1 MKHAVLFIFHVS
13 AVLAASVTGCGG
25 ETADV
30 SAQTSDEIVGGTV
43 DPGDPAVVAVYARA
57 PGATQG
63 ALCTGEVISP
73 TVVLTAAHCITEVDP
88 GAIHYVVPGPVF
100 QQVPS
105 SQWLA
110 TKEVHADPAFDA
122 SNLANG
128 HDIGVVILAQP
139 TNIVPIPFI
148 RTPLPSSVVG
158 KNVRLVGYGLDNGV
172 TQTGAGT
179 KRQVTVSVVSMNDKT
194 LETGNLLQKACNGDS
209 GGPALLNI
217 DGKETIVGMTSY
229 GLILCLL
236 TANYTRV
243 DLYTSFIDQY
253 LQ

>member
-1 MKHAVLFIFHVS
+1 MKHAVLFAWAA
-13 AVLAASVTGCGG
+13 AVLAAGCST
-25 ETADV
+25 ETEPADV
-30 SAQTSDEIVGGTV
+30 TSQTSDEIVGGTV

-57 PGATQG
+57 PGATKG
-63 ALCTGEVISP
+63 ALCTGEVIAP

-100 QQVPS
+100 QQVPQ

-122 SNLANG
+122 SNLTNG

-139 TNIVPIPFI
+139 TTITPIPFI

-179 KRQVTVSVVSMNDKT
+179 KRQVTVPIVSMNDKT

-217 DGKETIVGMTSY
+217 DGKETIVGVTSY
-229 GLILCLL
+229 GLVLCLL

-253 LQ
+253 LP